1 MCSASPKL
9 PFHLTR
15 EEFLAWCPEDGQ
27 RWQLLDGEPVARAP
41 ARFGHNA
48 LTIELASLLRNRLAE
63 RGSPCVVVA
72 TPGVVPHVRAG
83 VDVHVPDLGVT
94 CTPVPPDAVFL
105 PAPVLL
111 VEILSPGNERETW
124 ANVWAYTTIPS
135 VREILTLHTKE
146 IRAELL
152 RRQPDGNWPANT
164 LQVTEGEL
172 VLDSLGFAA
181 PVAALYRTSGISA
194 AG

>member
-1 MCSASPKL
+1 MSASPKL

-15 EEFLAWCPEDGQ
+15 EEFLAWCPGDGQ
-27 RWQLLDGEPVARAP
+27 RWQLFDGEPVAMAP
-41 ARFGHNA
+41 ARFGHSA
-48 LTIELASLLRNRLAE
+48 LQAEASRLLSNLLAA
-63 RGSPCVVVA
+63 RGSTCVVLT

-83 VDVHVPDLGVT
+83 VNFRVPDLGVT

-111 VEILSPGNERETW
+111 VEILSPGNERDSW

-135 VREILTLHTKE
+135 VREILILHTKE

-164 LQVTEGEL
+164 LQVTAGEL